1 MSGGADGPR
10 ALVLGASRALGLGL
24 VRELAEHGWQVTG
37 TVRGEGRTP
46 LHDLADADGRVTV
59 DRVDI
64 TVPAEL
70 AALRDR
76 LADRSWDLLLVS
88 AGVTGADEPVG
99 AVDAAEFTRVLVTN
113 AWAPLQAIELLD
125 GLVAPGGTVAVM
137 SSRQGSIGLNT
148 RGGHEVYRASKSA
161 LNQLMRSYATRAQPD
176 RTLLCLHPGWVRT
189 ELGGAGAP
197 LTVEQSVAG
206 LVRTIEAHR
215 GQPGLQFR
223 DHEDAVVP
231 W

>member
-1 MSGGADGPR
+1 MSDAPR
-10 ALVLGASRALGLGL
+10 ALVLGASRTLGLGL
-24 VRELAEHGWQVTG
+24 VRELAAHGWQVTG
-37 TVRGEGRTP
+37 TARGEQRTP

-64 TVPAEL
+64 TVPDEL
-70 AALRDR
+70 VALRER
-76 LADRSWDLLLVS
+76 LADRSWDLLLVN

-99 AVDAAEFTRVLVTN
+99 DVDAAEFARVLVTN
-113 AWAPLQAIELLD
+113 AWAPLQAVELLD

-161 LNQLMRSYATRAQPD
+161 LNQLMRSYAVRAPSD
-176 RTLLCLHPGWVRT
+176 RTLLCLHPGWVQT
-189 ELGGAGAP
+189 ELGGSGAP

-215 GQPGLQFR
+215 GEPGLQFR